1 MVTWYQQSVRAWQ
14 GLSDSQIAARSKTFV
29 FDGLISDSGF
39 GSIKTEHSFFQTLFW
54 FPSDLRKYFH
64 WSRGGISLVKS
75 LKSSPGRTKRGSC
88 HFYSSAHKTGSTC
101 FSWKHLNEMKTKNSA
116 ADNTKHVFAET
127 FKVDDL
133 YLSSFV
139 RYCQFNSLPTKQ
151 AHTSA
156 KNQIFNL
163 KCFELSTHHLFC

>member
-1 MVTWYQQSVRAWQ
+1 MAGVKWLANSSAQQNICLRRLNIRLRVWEFKNWT
-14 GLSDSQIAARSKTFV
+14 L
-29 FDGLISDSGF
+29 
-39 GSIKTEHSFFQTLFW
+39 FFQTLFW
-54 FPSDLRKYFH
+54 FLSDLRKYFH

-116 ADNTKHVFAET
+116 ADNTKHVFIET

-133 YLSSFV
+133 YLSSFA
-139 RYCQFNSLPTKQ
+139 RYCQFNCKQ
-151 AHTSA
+151 NRLIIQYKYTCA

-163 KCFELSTHHLFC
+163 KSLVELSTHLFCQVLPF

>member
-1 MVTWYQQSVRAWQ
+1 MAGVKWLANSSAQQNICLRRLNIRLMVWEFKNWT
-14 GLSDSQIAARSKTFV
+14 L
-29 FDGLISDSGF
+29 
-39 GSIKTEHSFFQTLFW
+39 FFQTLFW
-54 FPSDLRKYFH
+54 FLSDLRKYFH

-163 KCFELSTHHLFC
+163 KCFELSTHHLFCQVLPF